1 MITVGSSFGVSSL
14 VAHYLML
21 MLNVFAYRRHDDV
34 TARRSGSYLL
44 LTLFKTN
51 LQRRPHIEVI
61 SCPVNILPWPPD
73 GVHLEKITNCFP

>member
-44 LTLFKTN
+44 LTLFTSD
-51 LQRRPHIEVI
+51 RHWR
-61 SCPVNILPWPPD
+61 
-73 GVHLEKITNCFP
+73 